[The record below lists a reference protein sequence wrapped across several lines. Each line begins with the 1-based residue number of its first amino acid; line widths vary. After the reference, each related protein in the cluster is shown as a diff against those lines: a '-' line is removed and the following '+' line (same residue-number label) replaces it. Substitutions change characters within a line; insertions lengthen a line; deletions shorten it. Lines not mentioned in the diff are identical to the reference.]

1 MPGRGESGSD
11 EESPGEPGG
20 RARGLRRRTPGA
32 GPVDLPIVGLLLACG
47 IVASG
52 SWFVM
57 EMGWTRAWFAGLV
70 GIAGASVWLLM
81 FPPANDAF
89 VSTEQWVSVAWLAL
103 APLSAAIPAIW
114 TTRRRDR

>member
-1 MPGRGESGSD
+1 MRHRGQRLLVRHGD
-11 EESPGEPGG
+11 
-20 RARGLRRRTPGA
+20 GLDA
-32 GPVDLPIVGLLLACG
+32 GV
-47 IVASG
+47 
-52 SWFVM
+52 
-57 EMGWTRAWFAGLV
+57 GLV

>member
-1 MPGRGESGSD
+1 MRNLRESLAGALA
-11 EESPGEPGG
+11 GF
-20 RARGLRRRTPGA
+20 AVGLLATVVHA

>member
-1 MPGRGESGSD
+1 MRNLLESLAGALA
-11 EESPGEPGG
+11 GF
-20 RARGLRRRTPGA
+20 AVGLLATVVHA

-57 EMGWTRAWFAGLV
+57 EIAGLV